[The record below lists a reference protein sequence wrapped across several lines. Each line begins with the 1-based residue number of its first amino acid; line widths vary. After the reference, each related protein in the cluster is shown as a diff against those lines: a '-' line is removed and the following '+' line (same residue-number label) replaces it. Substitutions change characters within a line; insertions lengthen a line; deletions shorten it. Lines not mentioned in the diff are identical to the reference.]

1 MPVGTRVPLSW
12 SDPCDGSVFTESH
25 HNPKGSYA
33 AGSKPQPGA
42 LSHLRVSISPSDS
55 WHTGS
60 RTPNWALGA
69 QVGCQKD
76 PRFMWLQ
83 ENLSSASL
91 LSPKPSEPFCVTRV
105 TVGYGHHNGKIVKHP
120 TAQKYKKTAWAKG
133 PILHTPLP
141 LHTQDVAKLSCVT
154 KNRAKEP

>member
-1 MPVGTRVPLSW
+1 MPVGKRVPLSW

-60 RTPNWALGA
+60 RTPNSSGSM
-69 QVGCQKD
+69 G
-76 PRFMWLQ
+76 R
-83 ENLSSASL
+83 LSGGPQIHVTSRKPVSASL
-91 LSPKPSEPFCVTRV
+91 LSSKPSEPFCATRV
-105 TVGYGHHNGKIVKHP
+105 AVGYGYHNGKIVKHP
-120 TAQKYKKTAWAKG
+120 TVQKYKKQHGQRG
-133 PILHTPLP
+133 PSSTPHFP
-141 LHTQDVAKLSCVT
+141 STPRMWQGCPV
-154 KNRAKEP
+154 